1 VPGDHKYQLYNTGSV
16 WTETVAPAL
25 VSGKSFGDAWTA
37 FGTDLLN
44 QAKSQGYTVV
54 TSK

>member
-1 VPGDHKYQLYNTGSV
+1 MPGDHKYQLYNTGSV

-25 VSGKSFGDAWTA
+25 VAGKSFDDAWSS
-37 FGTDLLN
+37 FDTDLNN
-44 QAKSQGYTVV
+44 QAKAQGYTVV